1 MENKPQEAGNNLID
15 IKEEKEGQK
24 VNNNPSQIPKK
35 SLRNAKK
42 VDYSKFFSEEQDNS
56 EDYETPEE
64 IKQKMEL
71 GKKRKRMN
79 TATKTK
85 AENNTDKKKRNTK
98 GKNEADN
105 NKENNNNEEKK
116 DKNDTDVEDDKN
128 KEKEKEEK
136 KEDKKNKN
144 NNFGTIINI
153 SETLKKYNN
162 NENIPNSEIILIIL
176 EICLNS
182 SQFGIEKDNSSR
194 AFWEEIGKK
203 EELKQITN
211 KFKPE
216 TLRKYWRTIRET
228 KKFRKII
235 TEIKKYKND
244 LNNQNMKLYASIHT
258 ICEYVSNPGRKMEF
272 YINKHITKTA
282 NKTNKNNAN
291 NMTSNEQ
298 IEEIVN
304 IFKKY
309 FVNKDEKEILDKL
322 FKNNFDIENTFL
334 VLKDEENLENLGFN
348 EKEDEI
354 IKKNYEDKDD
364 KNEEYQNLLY
374 TKGLEYILK
383 RKEFLFNIKID
394 RSQFKK
400 KDENNDNNLM
410 DVEIQEKDK
419 QKEKEENKEDNK
431 NENKKDDEKK
441 ENEEVKK

>member
-1 MENKPQEAGNNLID
+1 MDL
-15 IKEEKEGQK
+15 
-24 VNNNPSQIPKK
+24 
-35 SLRNAKK
+35 
-42 VDYSKFFSEEQDNS
+42 
-56 EDYETPEE
+56 
-64 IKQKMEL
+64 
-71 GKKRKRMN
+71 
-79 TATKTK
+79 KT
-85 AENNTDKKKRNTK
+85 
-98 GKNEADN
+98 
-105 NKENNNNEEKK
+105 
-116 DKNDTDVEDDKN
+116 
-128 KEKEKEEK
+128 
-136 KEDKKNKN
+136 
-144 NNFGTIINI
+144 
-153 SETLKKYNN
+153 
-162 NENIPNSEIILIIL
+162 
-176 EICLNS
+176 
-182 SQFGIEKDNSSR
+182 
-194 AFWEEIGKK
+194 
-203 EELKQITN
+203 
-211 KFKPE
+211 

-235 TEIKKYKND
+235 TEIRKYKND
-244 LNNQNMKLYASIHT
+244 LNNPNMKLFAGIHA

-272 YINKHITKTA
+272 YINKHITKTG
-282 NKTNKNNAN
+282 NKSNKNNAN
-291 NMTSNEQ
+291 KMTSNEQ

-354 IKKNYEDKDD
+354 IKRNYEDKDD
-364 KNEEYQNLLY
+364 KNEDYQNLLY